1 MWHVTIAICCGSLT
15 SSAETPFT
23 LAELYDPGTGSW
35 TTVESL
41 LESHRNA
48 PATLLLD
55 GTVLVA
61 GGVDCPGGDAD
72 CFAMNASELY
82 VPAGVSPPDFGP
94 FPSPSPIPTPT
105 PSPPP
110 PPVPPAVGPVPQ
122 GARTWTVTVD
132 NKSSEPA
139 TLFAA
144 EDGETGVGR
153 LCGNVTPNV
162 VPAGVTMEV
171 TFLLP
176 PKNVT
181 SCWIW
186 VNPVPG
192 EGGSFFQTS
201 DAPLEGGFL
210 IDEGGQE
217 MWGGAP

>member
-1 MWHVTIAICCGSLT
+1 
-15 SSAETPFT
+15 
-23 LAELYDPGTGSW
+23 
-35 TTVESL
+35 
-41 LESHRNA
+41 
-48 PATLLLD
+48 
-55 GTVLVA
+55 
-61 GGVDCPGGDAD
+61 
-72 CFAMNASELY
+72 MNASELY
-82 VPAGVSPPDFGP
+82 VPAGVSPPEFGP

-176 PKNVT
+176 KKRDELLDLGEPR
-181 SCWIW
+181 
-186 VNPVPG
+186 PG
-192 EGGSFFQTS
+192 R
-201 DAPLEGGFL
+201 GGFVL
-210 IDEGGQE
+210 PDVRRTLGGRVPHR
-217 MWGGAP
+217 WGRAGMSIGSP